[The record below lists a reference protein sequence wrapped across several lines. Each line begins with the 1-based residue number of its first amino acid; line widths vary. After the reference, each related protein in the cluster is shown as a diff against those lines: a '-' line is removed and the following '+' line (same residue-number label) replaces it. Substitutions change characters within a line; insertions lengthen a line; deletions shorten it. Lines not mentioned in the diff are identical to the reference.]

1 METKGKKGFCSRSV
15 NVKTLVIIAIAAVL
29 LCVAAVVAVHIITDY
44 QVRIADAKSAEVEDE
59 ITRAKHFVS
68 DWYQEISGNE
78 NGVCSVYLN
87 ELRFGKNEYTLTY
100 AGNRL
105 RAVYPRGERFFKLEN
120 IRKVEFFSVD
130 EKVRCRFYYGE
141 TGEYTFSV

>member
-1 METKGKKGFCSRSV
+1 MEKTTINTFLMHSATQDGEFKKLVDITSYPDIFTAPEKLDISDMSSKQKKYTPGMVDLPDYEFGFIYDKAAYEK
-15 NVKTLVIIAIAAVL
+15 VKALEGQTGY
-29 LCVAAVVAVHIITDY
+29 Y
-44 QVRIADAKSAEVEDE
+44 Q
-59 ITRAKHFVS
+59 
-68 DWYQEISGNE
+68 
-78 NGVCSVYLN
+78 
-87 ELRFGKNEYTLTY
+87 LRFGKNEYTLTY